1 MNLLGNLLKK
11 SGSKLI
17 ENIGNAIDKNITS
30 KEEKLT
36 LKNEFTGLIN
46 NFVKENQEQITER
59 HRIDMS
65 SDSWLSKNIRPLSMI
80 FTTLVISLFAVFHKN
95 IASFEINIQYIDLFK
110 SLLIL
115 QYSFYFGL
123 RGAEK
128 ITDIIGKYNIKR
140 KERKHNTE

>member
-1 MNLLGNLLKK
+1 MSVFGNLLKK
-11 SGSKLI
+11 SGTKLI
-17 ENIGNAIDKNITS
+17 ESIGNAIDKNVTS

-36 LKNEFTGLIN
+36 LKNQLITLKKD
-46 NFVKENQEQITER
+46 FITENQEKVTER

-80 FTTLVISLFAVFHKN
+80 FTTLVISLFALFHKN
-95 IASFEINIQYIDLFK
+95 IASFEIDKSYIDLFK

-128 ITDIIGKYNIKR
+128 ITDLVGKYKLKGR
-140 KERKHNTE
+140 KDHITKD